1 MSDNQVNNLL
11 GVTMDKI
18 KQMVD
23 VNTVIGDP
31 VTTPDGTTVIPVSRV
46 SYGFASGGSD
56 LPSKAQPSAGLFA
69 GGSGAGI
76 TISPI
81 AFLTIHQGNVR
92 VLQIEPYLSSVDRA
106 LEKVPDVVDKVTA
119 LFQKEDR
126 KEEPLPQE
134 RVRGPAVWDRSPNA
148 QVRRKYR
155 RAVLRSAKEAP
166 PQWASPQEIETRAGL
181 EDSQLHRLYEKARY
195 SQEGCTSQESRSL
208 KR

>member
-1 MSDNQVNNLL
+1 MSENQVNNLL
-11 GVTMDKI
+11 GVTMEKI

-56 LPSKAQPSAGLFA
+56 LPSKSQPSSGLFA

-81 AFLTIHQGNVR
+81 ALLTIHQGHVR

-106 LEKVPDVVDKVTA
+106 LEKVPDVVDKISS
-119 LFQKEDR
+119 LFQKEDHPDEGDALSDAPAQP
-126 KEEPLPQE
+126 KETP
-134 RVRGPAVWDRSPNA
+134 S
-148 QVRRKYR
+148 
-155 RAVLRSAKEAP
+155 
-166 PQWASPQEIETRAGL
+166 
-181 EDSQLHRLYEKARY
+181 
-195 SQEGCTSQESRSL
+195 ESL
-208 KR
+208 

>member
-1 MSDNQVNNLL
+1 MSENQVNNLL

-23 VNTVIGDP
+23 VNTVIGTP

-56 LPSKAQPSAGLFA
+56 LPSKSQPSSGLFA

-81 AFLTIHQGNVR
+81 AFLTIHQGHVR

-106 LEKVPDVVDKVTA
+106 LEKVPDVVDKISS
-119 LFQKEDR
+119 LFQKEDHPDKGDALSDAPAQP
-126 KEEPLPQE
+126 KETP
-134 RVRGPAVWDRSPNA
+134 S
-148 QVRRKYR
+148 
-155 RAVLRSAKEAP
+155 
-166 PQWASPQEIETRAGL
+166 
-181 EDSQLHRLYEKARY
+181 
-195 SQEGCTSQESRSL
+195 ESL
-208 KR
+208 

>member
-23 VNTVIGDP
+23 VNTVIGSP

-56 LPSKAQPSAGLFA
+56 LPSKTQPAAGLFA

-106 LEKVPDVVDKVTA
+106 LEKVPDVVDKVTS
-119 LFQKEDR
+119 LFQKEDG
-126 KEEPLPQE
+126 KEEPLPQ
-134 RVRGPAVWDRSPNA
+134 VPAQPVEP
-148 QVRRKYR
+148 V
-155 RAVLRSAKEAP
+155 
-166 PQWASPQEIETRAGL
+166 PQ
-181 EDSQLHRLYEKARY
+181 DV
-195 SQEGCTSQESRSL
+195 
-208 KR
+208 

>member
-23 VNTVIGDP
+23 VNTVIGSP

-56 LPSKAQPSAGLFA
+56 LPSKTQPAAGLFA

-81 AFLTIHQGNVR
+81 AFLTIHEGHVR

-106 LEKVPDVVDKVTA
+106 LEKVPDVVDKLSA
-119 LFQKEDR
+119 LFQKEE
-126 KEEPLPQE
+126 KEEAPK
-134 RVRGPAVWDRSPNA
+134 NA
-148 QVRRKYR
+148 GQPGK
-155 RAVLRSAKEAP
+155 
-166 PQWASPQEIETRAGL
+166 ASSDTP
-181 EDSQLHRLYEKARY
+181 
-195 SQEGCTSQESRSL
+195 
-208 KR
+208 

>member
-1 MSDNQVNNLL
+1 MSENQVNNLL

-23 VNTVIGDP
+23 VNTVIGSP

-56 LPSKAQPSAGLFA
+56 LPSKTQPAAGLFA

-81 AFLTIHQGNVR
+81 AFLTIHEGHVR

-106 LEKVPDVVDKVTA
+106 LEKVPDVVDKLSA
-119 LFQKEDR
+119 LFQKEE
-126 KEEPLPQE
+126 KEEAPE
-134 RVRGPAVWDRSPNA
+134 NA
-148 QVRRKYR
+148 GQPGK
-155 RAVLRSAKEAP
+155 
-166 PQWASPQEIETRAGL
+166 ASPDTP
-181 EDSQLHRLYEKARY
+181 
-195 SQEGCTSQESRSL
+195 
-208 KR
+208 

>member
-1 MSDNQVNNLL
+1 MSENQVNNLL

-23 VNTVIGDP
+23 VNTVIGSP

-56 LPSKAQPSAGLFA
+56 LPSKTQPAAGLFA

-126 KEEPLPQE
+126 KEEPLPQA
-134 RVRGPAVWDRSPNA
+134 PAQPVEP
-148 QVRRKYR
+148 V
-155 RAVLRSAKEAP
+155 
-166 PQWASPQEIETRAGL
+166 PQ
-181 EDSQLHRLYEKARY
+181 DV
-195 SQEGCTSQESRSL
+195 
-208 KR
+208 

>member
-46 SYGFASGGSD
+46 SYGFASDGSD

-106 LEKVPDVVDKVTA
+106 LEKVPDVVDKVTS

-126 KEEPLPQE
+126 KEEPLPQA
-134 RVRGPAVWDRSPNA
+134 PAQPVEP
-148 QVRRKYR
+148 V
-155 RAVLRSAKEAP
+155 
-166 PQWASPQEIETRAGL
+166 PQ
-181 EDSQLHRLYEKARY
+181 DV
-195 SQEGCTSQESRSL
+195 
-208 KR
+208 

>member
-23 VNTVIGDP
+23 VNTVIGTP

-56 LPSKAQPSAGLFA
+56 LPSKTQPASGLFA

-81 AFLTIHQGNVR
+81 AFLTISHGNVR

-106 LEKVPDVVDKVTA
+106 LEKVPDVVDKISS
-119 LFQKEDR
+119 LFQKDEHV
-126 KEEPLPQE
+126 EEPVQPGDLS
-134 RVRGPAVWDRSPNA
+134 GPVEKNP
-148 QVRRKYR
+148 
-155 RAVLRSAKEAP
+155 
-166 PQWASPQEIETRAGL
+166 ET
-181 EDSQLHRLYEKARY
+181 
-195 SQEGCTSQESRSL
+195 T
-208 KR
+208 

>member
-23 VNTVIGDP
+23 VNTVIGTP

-56 LPSKAQPSAGLFA
+56 LPSKTQPASGLFA

-81 AFLTIHQGNVR
+81 AFLTISHGNVR

-106 LEKVPDVVDKVTA
+106 LEKVPDVVDKISS
-119 LFQKEDR
+119 LFQKDEPV
-126 KEEPLPQE
+126 EEPVQPGDLS
-134 RVRGPAVWDRSPNA
+134 GPVEKNP
-148 QVRRKYR
+148 
-155 RAVLRSAKEAP
+155 
-166 PQWASPQEIETRAGL
+166 ET
-181 EDSQLHRLYEKARY
+181 
-195 SQEGCTSQESRSL
+195 T
-208 KR
+208 